1 MKGVLNLATQKEVA
15 ILADVSS
22 ITVSRVINNKGNI
35 KEETRKRVLAAIEK
49 LNYHPNSLA
58 RGLNQSRIFSIGVAS
73 SIENP
78 NVHFESHPYFNGL
91 LEGIEQALMEHSY
104 DLVISTRRGKKQVS
118 DYYRLYYEKKVDG
131 IILICTSLRED
142 SVNEMLAFDIPC
154 VVIGDRTQNNKIPYV
169 DSDNVQGGKDVTKKL
184 IQYGHRKI
192 AFVGGIEK
200 NNNVEDRQ
208 KGFLEIMHENNL
220 KVPSE
225 YLFTAEL
232 NNEEESSHQVMR
244 TINLMNNPPTAV
256 IAATDMIALGMIREA
271 TNIGIKIPDQISV
284 IGFDATTTGRYFTPA
299 LFSVR
304 QPLFTMGYTAAK
316 QLLKIIEKRD
326 VIVASHVFPVV
337 LVPGESVVPVIP
349 ILDN

>member
-1 MKGVLNLATQKEVA
+1 MPTQKDVA
-15 ILADVSS
+15 KLADVSF
-22 ITVSRVINNKGNI
+22 ITVSRVINNKVNI
-35 KEETRKRVLAAIEK
+35 KEETRKRVLAAIK
-49 LNYHPNSLA
+49 TLNYHPNSLA
-58 RGLNQSRIFSIGVAS
+58 RGLNQNRIFSIGVAS

-78 NVHFESHPYFNGL
+78 NVHFESHPYFSGL

-131 IILICTSLRED
+131 IVLICTYLRK
-142 SVNEMLAFDIPC
+142 SFVNEMLASDIPC
-154 VVIGDRTQNNKIPYV
+154 VVIGDRTQNIKIPYV

-200 NNNVEDRQ
+200 NHNVEDRQ

-225 YLFTAEL
+225 YLFKADL
-232 NNEEESSHQVMR
+232 NNEEQSSHQVIR
-244 TINLMNNPPTAV
+244 SINLLKNAPTAV

-271 TNIGIKIPDQISV
+271 INIGIKIPEQISV
-284 IGFDATTTGRYFTPA
+284 VGFDANTTGRYFTPS

-316 QLLKIIEKRD
+316 QLMKIIEEPD
-326 VIVASHVFPVV
+326 VIVENHVFPVI
-337 LVPGESVVPVIP
+337 LVPGDSIIPVIP
-349 ILDN
+349 KVIELI

>member
-1 MKGVLNLATQKEVA
+1 
-15 ILADVSS
+15 
-22 ITVSRVINNKGNI
+22 
-35 KEETRKRVLAAIEK
+35 
-49 LNYHPNSLA
+49 
-58 RGLNQSRIFSIGVAS
+58 
-73 SIENP
+73 
-78 NVHFESHPYFNGL
+78 
-91 LEGIEQALMEHSY
+91 MEHSY